1 MSFKVEVGPS
11 VPFSGGSL
19 NSPDGTAK
27 VSISN
32 TGTAVNGNA
41 PVAKAGA
48 IGAPNTQSAAYVQA
62 DVQSIVTAVN
72 SIRTALTNFGITG

>member
-1 MSFKVEVGPS
+1 MSFTVTSSPA

-27 VSISN
+27 VSINN
-32 TGTAVNGNA
+32 TGVAFNGNA
-41 PVAKAGA
+41 PVAKAAA
-48 IGAPNTQSAAYVQA
+48 ITAPATQSAAYVQA

-72 SIRTALTNFGITG
+72 SIRTALTNVGITG